1 MKSLISIFFFLLFST
16 LVFSQKNSSSKH
28 LTIKFDVYQ
37 LVLNTNYGSI
47 EFKVDKHQS
56 IQLSPFYIDNRQ
68 AFLNWSSQAI
78 QEHYSGW
85 GANLEWRF
93 YNKKKRVLNGG
104 YLGPYFKFELVEVT
118 REDPYGGT
126 KELGSYLTSDRT
138 KLSLGLMFG
147 GQKINKL
154 LGLCINYYCGIGL
167 SNEEEDNF
175 KGLMSNYDNE
185 RISPLEI
192 RLGLSLGLGI

>member
-1 MKSLISIFFFLLFST
+1 MEILYVMKYFLSMCMYFLFST
-16 LVFSQKNSSSKH
+16 FGYAQRNRQSSKN

-93 YNKKKRVLNGG
+93 YNKKNV
-104 YLGPYFKFELVEVT
+104 F
-118 REDPYGGT
+118 
-126 KELGSYLTSDRT
+126 
-138 KLSLGLMFG
+138 
-147 GQKINKL
+147 
-154 LGLCINYYCGIGL
+154 
-167 SNEEEDNF
+167 
-175 KGLMSNYDNE
+175 
-185 RISPLEI
+185 
-192 RLGLSLGLGI
+192 